1 MQISRT
7 HPLTL
12 GDWVNFLPLTEPNST
27 DIPGKVKVSQQTDAP
42 KCDQVVITVNNNNN
56 NNIISFSH
64 FLHQCVKRKRKQYF
78 GTKGYRR
85 MDRRVLTDKPDITIK
100 IKEKRNN
107 FLSNACSSTIG

>member
-1 MQISRT
+1 
-7 HPLTL
+7 
-12 GDWVNFLPLTEPNST
+12 
-27 DIPGKVKVSQQTDAP
+27 
-42 KCDQVVITVNNNNN
+42 
-56 NNIISFSH
+56 
-64 FLHQCVKRKRKQYF
+64 VKRKRKQYF